1 MNRQEWILL
10 IISIILG
17 LIFTLCVILVLVFA
31 FGGIEFG
38 GQSTNDEWGS
48 TTNGYNNIVESL
60 KDSSEGFFYFTNIY

>member
-31 FGGIEFG
+31 FGGIQFG
-38 GQSTNDEWGS
+38 GQSTNDES
-48 TTNGYNNIVESL
+48 TDGYNNIVESL
-60 KDSSEGFFYFTNIY
+60 KDSSEGFLIYKYLL